1 MIQQDKII
9 EWAREAGFSVHE
21 ESRQHQ
27 PNCIFVGIS
36 SAHEQLVR
44 FANLVAQHQKEQ
56 DARICVEIEK
66 HLGIASECAAAIRSQ
81 E

>member
-1 MIQQDKII
+1 MIPQDKII
-9 EWAREAGFSVHE
+9 EWAREV
-21 ESRQHQ
+21 
-27 PNCIFVGIS
+27 N
-36 SAHEQLVR
+36 AHRYTNRNFPDHPAFAFDIERLTN

>member
-1 MIQQDKII
+1 MTEQQII
-9 EWAREAGFSVHE
+9 EWAREADRMSGEKETGSE
-21 ESRQHQ
+21 W
-27 PNCIFVGIS
+27 IFD
-36 SAHEQLVR
+36 
-44 FANLVAQHQKEQ
+44 FANLIAQHQKEQ